1 MIETI
6 LFSVLALIGIVGT
19 VFSLWFNLKMRSDG
33 KLVDNAKQYSAN
45 LLNQAEEE
53 KRKVLL
59 EAQENAFNIRTESE
73 NEIKAQRQELNRLE
87 NRNILREESLE
98 QKTVELQE
106 KEEELLS
113 ERNIWKPHRKR
124 LKWLRKK
131 YNLP

>member
-1 MIETI
+1 MLDYFNLTLIRALVRIEIGKDNIIDGIRKGIVIETI

-59 EAQENAFNIRTESE
+59 EAQGT
-73 NEIKAQRQELNRLE
+73 
-87 NRNILREESLE
+87 
-98 QKTVELQE
+98 
-106 KEEELLS
+106 
-113 ERNIWKPHRKR
+113 PG
-124 LKWLRKK
+124 
-131 YNLP
+131 PD

>member
-6 LFSVLALIGIVGT
+6 LFSVLAVIGIVGT

-59 EAQENAFNIRTESE
+59 EAQGTPGPERPGRDAPPARGRV
-73 NEIKAQRQELNRLE
+73 ARQVR
-87 NRNILREESLE
+87 
-98 QKTVELQE
+98 
-106 KEEELLS
+106 
-113 ERNIWKPHRKR
+113 R
-124 LKWLRKK
+124 LKFLARPVPR
-131 YNLP
+131 LPPPLVNSDVNESTLVFLTLAP

>member
-98 QKTVELQE
+98 
-106 KEEELLS
+106 
-113 ERNIWKPHRKR
+113 
-124 LKWLRKK
+124 
-131 YNLP
+131 LP